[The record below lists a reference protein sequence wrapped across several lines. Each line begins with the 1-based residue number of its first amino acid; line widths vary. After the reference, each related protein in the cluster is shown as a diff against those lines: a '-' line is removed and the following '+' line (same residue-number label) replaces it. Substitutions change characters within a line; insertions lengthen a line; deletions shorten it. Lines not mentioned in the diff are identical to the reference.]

1 MRVRRDTQGVRMT
14 PALYALLAALLFG
27 VSTPLSKLLLA
38 TVDPISL
45 TGLLYLGAGLTLG
58 AVLLFGKLRG
68 QTVVREARLTR
79 KDLPWLVVA
88 VCAGGIAAPLLLL
101 YGLRTTP
108 AATASLLLNF
118 EAVATALLAVTTFG
132 ESVGR
137 RGWAALGLVTLG
149 SALLTLEPGARWA
162 ILPGALLVLGAC
174 VMWGLDNNAT
184 RVVALRD
191 PLHIAA
197 VKGAVSGVFSLC
209 LAVLLGRALPAFG
222 TLVLAL
228 LLGGTSYGASLV
240 VFVRSLRHL
249 GAARTG
255 ALFGTAPFAGLLVSL
270 AVFREF
276 PTLSFFLGA
285 PFAVVGV
292 LLLLRERHG
301 HRHHHETI
309 THEHG
314 HRHDDGHHQHPCAP
328 GTLPSETHSHQH
340 THDGIEHQ
348 HEHRPDLH
356 HRHAH

>member
-1 MRVRRDTQGVRMT
+1 MSVRRDTQGARMT
-14 PALYALLAALLFG
+14 PVLYALLAALLFG
-27 VSTPLSKLLLA
+27 VSTPFSKLLLR

-58 AVLLFGKLRG
+58 AVLLSRKLRG
-68 QTVVREARLTR
+68 QTAVREARLTR

-101 YGLRTTP
+101 YGLRATP

-118 EAVATALLAVTTFG
+118 EAVTTALLAVTAFG

-149 SALLTLEPGARWA
+149 SALLTLEPGANWA
-162 ILPGALLVLGAC
+162 VSPGALLVLAAC

-184 RVVALRD
+184 RAVALRD
-191 PLHIAA
+191 PLHIAT
-197 VKGAVSGVFSLC
+197 VKGVVSGVFSLC

-222 TLVLAL
+222 TVVLAL
-228 LLGGTSYGASLV
+228 LLGGASYGASLV
-240 VFVRSLRHL
+240 LFVHSLRHL

-270 AVFREF
+270 VVFREL

-285 PFAVVGV
+285 PFAAIGVV
-292 LLLLRERHG
+292 LLLRERHG

-309 THEHG
+309 AHEHG

-328 GTLPSETHSHQH
+328 GTLPSEAHSHLH
-340 THDGIEHQ
+340 THEETEHQ

-356 HRHAH
+356 HRHGH